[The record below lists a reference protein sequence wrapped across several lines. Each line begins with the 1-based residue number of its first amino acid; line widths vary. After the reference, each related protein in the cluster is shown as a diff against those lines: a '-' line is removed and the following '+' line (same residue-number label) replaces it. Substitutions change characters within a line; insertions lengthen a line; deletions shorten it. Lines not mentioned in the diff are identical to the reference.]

1 MLDSNAQGIRLSA
14 LKLFRQ
20 RWQHVYLNMTTSQV
34 SNFIIKPL
42 TARSR
47 RSLCHEMMQ
56 HTRSRGYVARANW
69 FLSHTW
75 QNKFADTV
83 DAVLYFFEGKPEES
97 SVVFWFDVFSAPQH
111 QVQEVP
117 KPPEWWMQTFKSA
130 IESMG
135 SLILVADS
143 WGEAP
148 AKLNNCSIVFTF
160 QTNSCVCTKLIELR
174 R

>member
-1 MLDSNAQGIRLSA
+1 
-14 LKLFRQ
+14 
-20 RWQHVYLNMTTSQV
+20 VYLNMTTSQV

-47 RSLCHEMMQ
+47 RSLCDEMMQ
-56 HTRSRGYVARANW
+56 HPRSRGCVARANW
-69 FLSHTW
+69 FMSHTW

-97 SVVFWFDVFSAPQH
+97 SAVFWFDVFSAPQH
-111 QVQEVP
+111 QGQEVP
-117 KPPEWWMQTFKSA
+117 KPPEWWMMTFKSA

-135 SLILVADS
+135 SLILVVDS

-148 AKLNNCSIVFTF
+148 ANQYFTSCSIVCTF
-160 QTNSCVCTKLIELR
+160 QPHACEQI
-174 R
+174 